1 MLSEGIG
8 TSPFIYSDDCL
19 ADMEWFEGA
28 AGRGLAV
35 LVSYQHYVLLPG
47 ILRFAELVS
56 FLLDV
61 G

>member
-1 MLSEGIG
+1 MLSGGI
-8 TSPFIYSDDCL
+8 SVNPFIYCDYCL

-28 AGRGLAV
+28 AGRSLVV
-35 LVSYQHYVLLPG
+35 LVSYKHYVLLPD
-47 ILRFAELVS
+47 ILRFAGLVS

>member
-1 MLSEGIG
+1 MLSEGI
-8 TSPFIYSDDCL
+8 SSNPFIYCDDCL

-28 AGRGLAV
+28 AGRAIAV
-35 LVSYQHYVLLPG
+35 LASYKHYVLLPS
-47 ILRFAELVS
+47 ILRFAGLVS